1 MRNGFDTLLQVVQN
15 DYGFDLYFELQDA
28 TGSDLDLSGATLM
41 FRAQAESDYT
51 VQFQNSMVVVAAST
65 GKCKYTVQATDFV
78 IAGAWRAQVVVTY
91 SPTEVLTFTG
101 ITVQVD
107 PELPLTA

>member
-15 DYGFDLYFELQDA
+15 DYGFDLSFELQDA
-28 TGSDLDLSGATLM
+28 TGADLDLSGATLV
-41 FRAQAESDYT
+41 FRAQSESDYT
-51 VQFQNSMVVVAAST
+51 VKFENAMVVVSAST
-65 GKCKYTVQATDFV
+65 GRCKYTVQGTDFV
-78 IAGAWRAQVVVTY
+78 ISGAWQAQVVVTY

-107 PELPLTA
+107 PELPLSA